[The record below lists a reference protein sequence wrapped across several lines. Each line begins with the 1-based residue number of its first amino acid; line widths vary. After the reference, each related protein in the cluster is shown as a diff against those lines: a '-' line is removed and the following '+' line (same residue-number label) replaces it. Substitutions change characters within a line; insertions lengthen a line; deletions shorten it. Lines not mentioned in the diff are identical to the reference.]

1 MKKFPIR
8 RVARNILAKLIYP
21 VIIILVLFFAASY
34 VHKIYTDHHTY
45 CNIITPKGQYVNVR
59 KSSIEYESDEYLS
72 FVYPKNNVRLRFIGT
87 LKYAVVCP
95 TNINQ
100 HYPLEDS
107 NEMQLGLKE
116 FPKDMREDH

>member
-1 MKKFPIR
+1 MRLKP
-8 RVARNILAKLIYP
+8 ILARI
-21 VIIILVLFFAASY
+21 VIPILVLIALYFTGAY
-34 VHKIYTDHHTY
+34 IHKIYTDQYTY

-87 LKYAVVCP
+87 LKYAIVCP

-100 HYPLEDS
+100 YYPLEDS
-107 NEMQLGLKE
+107 NETHIGLK
-116 FPKDMREDH
+116 DIREDH

>member
-1 MKKFPIR
+1 MRKFPLR
-8 RVARNILAKLIYP
+8 RVVRNILAKLVYP
-21 VIIILVLFFAASY
+21 AIIILVLFFSGSY

-45 CNIITPKGQYVNVR
+45 CNIITPKGQYIDVR
-59 KSSIEYESDEYLS
+59 KSSIKHESDKYLT
-72 FVYPKNNVRLRFIGT
+72 FVYPKNNVRLRFVGE

-107 NEMQLGLKE
+107 NEMHIGLKE